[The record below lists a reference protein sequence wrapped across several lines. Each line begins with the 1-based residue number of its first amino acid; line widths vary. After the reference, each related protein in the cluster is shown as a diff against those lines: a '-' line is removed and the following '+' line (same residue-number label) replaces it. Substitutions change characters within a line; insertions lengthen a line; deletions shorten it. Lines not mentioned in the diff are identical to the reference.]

1 MPVDSWFWSKQNFQ
15 KILALLLVLALGTV
29 VIYGLWV
36 YISYFLSALVLYV
49 LFYPLYEFCLLKLR
63 LSKVLAAL
71 LVILVTLVTIVTPVV
86 FMTILILNEIQRF
99 LQNNNLVEFLE
110 EVLFKLPLNL
120 NLQTFLD
127 SQINNLTGIVSNFLL
142 ALTSSLNFWFIG
154 ILLTY
159 FTFYFLL
166 ITDRQLLLQIALK
179 YIPFKKSNALKI
191 LQEFKNV
198 TFAVLISN
206 TIMALIQGTIF
217 GLAFW
222 LANLQSP
229 IIWGFIAAIL
239 SFLPIVGPIFVV
251 LPAVLIFLLGGY
263 YYTALIMVV
272 LAIVLTLNDSFL
284 RPIIQSKLG
293 HIHPL
298 VSVSGF
304 ILGVNLFG
312 IIGIIIGP
320 ILLSYFLIISRL
332 FVEEHLSS
340 NLSKSTNLA

>member
-1 MPVDSWFWSKQNFQ
+1 MLNSYQFWTKQSFQ
-15 KILALLLVLALGTV
+15 KILALVIVVILGIV

-36 YISYFLSALVLYV
+36 YLSYFLSALVLYV
-49 LFYPLYEFCLLKLR
+49 LFYPLFEFCYSKLKL
-63 LSKVLAAL
+63 SKTIAAL
-71 LVILVTLVTIVTPVV
+71 VVITITLVTIVTPLV
-86 FMTILILNEIQRF
+86 FMIILILNEVQGF
-99 LQNNNLVEFLE
+99 LQNGNWLDFVEIALIRLPFDINLQNFLE
-110 EVLFKLPLNL
+110 
-120 NLQTFLD
+120 T
-127 SQINNLTGIVSNFLL
+127 QISNLTNLASNFLL
-142 ALTSSLNFWFIG
+142 TLTASVNFWFIG

-166 ITDRQLLLQIALK
+166 VTDRQTLLQIALK
-179 YIPFKKSNALKI
+179 YIPFNRTNVFKI
-191 LQEFKNV
+191 LTEFKTV
-198 TFAVLISN
+198 TFAVLLSN
-206 TIMALIQGTIF
+206 TVMAIIQGTIF

-251 LPAVLIFLLGGY
+251 LPAIIIFLLSGY
-263 YYTALIMVV
+263 YYAALIMVV

-304 ILGVNLFG
+304 ILGVSLFG
-312 IIGIIIGP
+312 MIGIVVGP
-320 ILLSYFLIISRL
+320 ILLSYFLTISRL
-332 FVEEHLSS
+332 FIEEHLS
-340 NLSKSTNLA
+340 

>member
-1 MPVDSWFWSKQNFQ
+1 MLNSDQFWTKQSFQ
-15 KILALLLVLALGTV
+15 KISALVIVVILGIV

-36 YISYFLSALVLYV
+36 YLSYFLSALVLYV
-49 LFYPLYEFCLLKLR
+49 LFYPLFEFCYLKLK
-63 LSKVLAAL
+63 LSKTIAAL
-71 LVILVTLVTIVTPVV
+71 VVITITLVTIVTPLV

-99 LQNNNLVEFLE
+99 LQNGNWLDFLE
-110 EVLFKLPLNL
+110 IGLTRLPFDI
-120 NLQTFLD
+120 NLQNFLET
-127 SQINNLTGIVSNFLL
+127 QISNLTNVASNFLL
-142 ALTSSLNFWFIG
+142 TLTASVNFWFIG

-166 ITDRQLLLQIALK
+166 VTDRQTLLQMALK
-179 YIPFKKSNALKI
+179 YIPFNRTNVFKI
-191 LQEFKNV
+191 LTEFKTV
-198 TFAVLISN
+198 TFAVLLSN
-206 TIMALIQGTIF
+206 TVMAIIQGAIF

-251 LPAVLIFLLGGY
+251 LPAIIIFLLSGY
-263 YYTALIMVV
+263 YYAALIMVI

-304 ILGVNLFG
+304 ILGVSLFG
-312 IIGIIIGP
+312 MIGIVVGP
-320 ILLSYFLIISRL
+320 ILLSYFLTISRL
-332 FVEEHLSS
+332 FIEEHLS
-340 NLSKSTNLA
+340 

>member
-1 MPVDSWFWSKQNFQ
+1 MLNSYQFWTKQSFQ
-15 KILALLLVLALGTV
+15 KISALVIVVILGIV

-36 YISYFLSALVLYV
+36 YLSYFLSALVLYV
-49 LFYPLYEFCLLKLR
+49 LFYPLFEFCYSKLKL
-63 LSKVLAAL
+63 SKTIAAL
-71 LVILVTLVTIVTPVV
+71 VVITITLVTIVTPLV
-86 FMTILILNEIQRF
+86 FMIILILNEIQRF
-99 LQNNNLVEFLE
+99 LQNGNWLDFVEIALTRLPFDINLQNFLE
-110 EVLFKLPLNL
+110 
-120 NLQTFLD
+120 T
-127 SQINNLTGIVSNFLL
+127 QISNLTNVASNFLL
-142 ALTSSLNFWFIG
+142 TLTASVNFWFIG

-166 ITDRQLLLQIALK
+166 VTDRQTLLQIALK
-179 YIPFKKSNALKI
+179 YIPFNRTNVFKI
-191 LQEFKNV
+191 LTEFKTV
-198 TFAVLISN
+198 TFAVLLSN
-206 TIMALIQGTIF
+206 TVMAIIQGTIF

-251 LPAVLIFLLGGY
+251 LPAIVIFLLSGY
-263 YYTALIMVV
+263 YYAALIMVI

-304 ILGVNLFG
+304 ILGVSLFG
-312 IIGIIIGP
+312 MIGIVVGP
-320 ILLSYFLIISRL
+320 ILLSYFLTISRL
-332 FVEEHLSS
+332 FIEEHLS
-340 NLSKSTNLA
+340 

>member
-1 MPVDSWFWSKQNFQ
+1 MLNSDQFWTKQSFQ
-15 KILALLLVLALGTV
+15 KISALVIVVILGIV

-36 YISYFLSALVLYV
+36 YLSYFLSALVLYV
-49 LFYPLYEFCLLKLR
+49 LFYPLFEFCYSKLKL
-63 LSKVLAAL
+63 SKTIAAL
-71 LVILVTLVTIVTPVV
+71 VVITITLVTIVTPLV

-99 LQNNNLVEFLE
+99 LQNGNWLDFVEIALARLPFDINLQNFLE
-110 EVLFKLPLNL
+110 
-120 NLQTFLD
+120 T
-127 SQINNLTGIVSNFLL
+127 QISSLTNVASNFLL
-142 ALTSSLNFWFIG
+142 TLTASVNFWFIG

-166 ITDRQLLLQIALK
+166 VTDRQTLLQIALK
-179 YIPFKKSNALKI
+179 YIPFNRTNVFKI
-191 LQEFKNV
+191 LTEFKTV
-198 TFAVLISN
+198 TFAVLLSN
-206 TIMALIQGTIF
+206 TVMAIIQGTIF

-251 LPAVLIFLLGGY
+251 LPAIIIFLLSGY
-263 YYTALIMVV
+263 YYAALIMVI

-304 ILGVNLFG
+304 ILGVSLFG
-312 IIGIIIGP
+312 VIGIVVGP
-320 ILLSYFLIISRL
+320 ILLSYFLTISRL
-332 FVEEHLSS
+332 FIEEHLS
-340 NLSKSTNLA
+340 

>member
-1 MPVDSWFWSKQNFQ
+1 MLNSYQFWTKQSFQ
-15 KILALLLVLALGTV
+15 KISALVIVVILGIV

-36 YISYFLSALVLYV
+36 YLSYFLSALVLYV
-49 LFYPLYEFCLLKLR
+49 LFYPLFEFCYSKLKL
-63 LSKVLAAL
+63 SKTIAAL
-71 LVILVTLVTIVTPVV
+71 VVITITLVTIVTPLV
-86 FMTILILNEIQRF
+86 FMTILILNEIQGF
-99 LQNNNLVEFLE
+99 LQNRNWLDFVEIALTRLPFDINLQNFLE
-110 EVLFKLPLNL
+110 
-120 NLQTFLD
+120 T
-127 SQINNLTGIVSNFLL
+127 QISNLTNVASNFLL
-142 ALTSSLNFWFIG
+142 TLTASVNFWFIG

-166 ITDRQLLLQIALK
+166 VTDRQSRLQIALK
-179 YIPFKKSNALKI
+179 YIPFNRTNVFKI
-191 LQEFKNV
+191 LTEFKTV
-198 TFAVLISN
+198 TFAVLLSN
-206 TIMALIQGTIF
+206 TVMAIIQGTIF

-251 LPAVLIFLLGGY
+251 LPAIIIFLLSGY
-263 YYTALIMVV
+263 YYAALIMII

-304 ILGVNLFG
+304 ILGVSLFG
-312 IIGIIIGP
+312 MIGIVVGP
-320 ILLSYFLIISRL
+320 ILLSYFLTISRL
-332 FVEEHLSS
+332 FIEEHLS
-340 NLSKSTNLA
+340 

>member
-1 MPVDSWFWSKQNFQ
+1 MSTNYSFWTKQSFQ
-15 KILALLLVLALGTV
+15 KILALLIVLILGAV
-29 VIYGLWV
+29 VIYGLWI
-36 YISYFLSALVLYV
+36 YLSYFLSALVLYI
-49 LFYPLYEFCLLKLR
+49 LFYPLFEFCYLKLK
-63 LSKVLAAL
+63 LSKTIAAL
-71 LVILVTLVTIVTPVV
+71 VVIIITLVTIVTPLV

-99 LQNNNLVEFLE
+99 LENNNLVEFLE
-110 EVLFKLPLNL
+110 EILFKLPLNL

-179 YIPFKKSNALKI
+179 YVPFKKSNALKI

-229 IIWGFIAAIL
+229 VIWGFIAAIL

-251 LPAVLIFLLGGY
+251 LPAIFVFLLGGY
-263 YYTALIMVV
+263 YYTALIMAI
-272 LAIVLTLNDSFL
+272 LAIILTLNDSFL

-312 IIGIIIGP
+312 MIGIVVGP
-320 ILLSYFLIISRL
+320 ILLSYFLTISRL
-332 FVEEHLSS
+332 FIEEHLSS
-340 NLSKSTNLA
+340 NLPKSTNLS